1 MSAKLQYKPLS
12 FHSIELL
19 NYFSTK
25 RHVMCLQT
33 EAINAASYNDLFSCG
48 LLQFSKGD
56 GLSLYI
62 ETSKSGKNLLS
73 LEELACEVA

>member
-1 MSAKLQYKPLS
+1 
-12 FHSIELL
+12 
-19 NYFSTK
+19 
-25 RHVMCLQT
+25 MCLQT

>member
-1 MSAKLQYKPLS
+1 
-12 FHSIELL
+12 
-19 NYFSTK
+19 
-25 RHVMCLQT
+25 MCLQT
-33 EAINAASYNDLFSCG
+33 EAINAVSYNDLFSRG

-62 ETSKSGKNLLS
+62 ETTRVGKNLIA